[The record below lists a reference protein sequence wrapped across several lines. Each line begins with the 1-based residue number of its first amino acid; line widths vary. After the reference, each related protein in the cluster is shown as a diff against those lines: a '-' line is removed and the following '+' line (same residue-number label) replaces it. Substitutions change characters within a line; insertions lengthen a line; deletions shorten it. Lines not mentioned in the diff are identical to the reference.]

1 MKLNFYKYQGT
12 GNDFII
18 CLDEEFDAENRENS
32 TLISGLCDR
41 KFGIGADGFIVLE
54 RKSAGE
60 KSDFYMHYFNSDGKK
75 SSLCGN
81 GSRCAVA
88 HANYLGWV
96 NEKCVFEA
104 SDGLHTAVVVK
115 NEALIV
121 KINMSNVFNIRNSG
135 YDYVLDTGSPHYVKF
150 VHNLDHIDIKESGK
164 KIRNSEEFSLLGINV
179 NFVQENDE
187 NLEVCT
193 FERGVED
200 ETLSCGTGVTAAAL
214 AYVYKNRLKGSHKVS
229 VETKGGELQVEFD
242 RAEDLFCNI
251 WLSGPAHQVYSGQ
264 IETKNYA

>member
-18 CLDEEFDAENRENS
+18 CLDEDFNAESRGDS
-32 TLISGLCDR
+32 SLIANLCDR

-54 RKSAGE
+54 KMQAGE
-60 KSDFYMHYFNSDGKK
+60 KSEFFMHYFNSDGKK

-88 HANYLGWV
+88 HANFLGWV

-115 NEALIV
+115 NEVLII
-121 KINMSNVFNIRNSG
+121 KINMTNVYNIRNSG

-150 VHNLDHIDIKESGK
+150 VHNLDHIDIKESGR
-164 KIRNSEEFSLLGINV
+164 KIRNSEEFVLQGINV
-179 NFVQENDE
+179 NFVKENPE
-187 NLEVCT
+187 NIEVCT
-193 FERGVED
+193 YERGVED
-200 ETLSCGTGVTAAAL
+200 ETLSCGTGVTAAAISH
-214 AYVYKNRLKGSHKVS
+214 VYKNKLRGSHKIAVQ
-229 VETKGGELQVEFD
+229 TRGGELKVEFD

-251 WLSGPAHQVYSGQ
+251 WLSGPAHLVFNGQ
-264 IETKNYA
+264 IDTEQYA